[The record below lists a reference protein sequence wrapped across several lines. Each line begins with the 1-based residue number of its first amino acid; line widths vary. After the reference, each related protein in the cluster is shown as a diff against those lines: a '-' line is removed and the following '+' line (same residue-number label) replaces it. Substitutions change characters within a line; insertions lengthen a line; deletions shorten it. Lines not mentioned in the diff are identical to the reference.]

1 MTRITSTPA
10 GHARPVTVRGLTA
23 LLAFQGVSAVGGGA
37 AFLADTSGGFVG
49 MGTEVLSSSPFT
61 TFLWP
66 GLLLSLG
73 LGLPALVAA
82 IGVQRRGRLKVAA
95 VLERGTGHH
104 WSWALSLAIGV
115 ALMTWIV
122 VQLLLMTER
131 TFLQPLM
138 FTVGAGLVALPLL
151 PSVRHDLGVARR

>member
-1 MTRITSTPA
+1 MTRTTSTPA
-10 GHARPVTVRGLTA
+10 GHARPATVRGLTA
-23 LLAFQGVSAVGGGA
+23 LLAFHGVGAVGGGA

-49 MGTEVLSSSPFT
+49 MSTEVLAASPFT

-73 LGLPALVAA
+73 LGVPALVAA
-82 IGVQRRGRLKVAA
+82 LGVHRRGSLAMAA
-95 VLERGTGHH
+95 ALERGTGHH

-115 ALMTWIV
+115 ALMAWIV
-122 VQLLLMTER
+122 VQLLLMSER

-138 FTVGAGLVALPLL
+138 FAVGAGLVVLPLL
-151 PSVRHDLGVARR
+151 PSVRHDLAVARR